1 MTVKKINVGG
11 VEHDLYAAEAEH
23 SLTSDNSNTSNYS
36 DEAGKASEDS
46 AGNIIDEF
54 YMVKE
59 QPIGIGDLTIDGIIL
74 GNAKLVYDLD
84 EQALKVTF
92 LVAETEEDSTTE

>member
-1 MTVKKINVGG
+1 MTIKQINVGG
-11 VEHDLYAAEAEH
+11 TEHDLYAAEAGH
-23 SLTSDNSNTSNYS
+23 SLASDYS

-54 YMVKE
+54 YMIKE
-59 QPIGIGDLTIDGIIL
+59 DPIGIGDLTIDGIVL
-74 GNAKLVYDLD
+74 GNAKLIYDSD

-92 LVAETEEDSTTE
+92 LAAETETTE